1 MLSSYQLS
9 ERVNAQ
15 TLLWDAC
22 GLLVAGTRILAAVVG
37 RVAAVVSHFLP
48 LLLLALGLT
57 LGIAVVAAAV
67 AMVPPTFWLGMAITG
82 ALAYVTYPRSKAV
95 AAFDDLPDDEQV
107 DVLKAMWE

>member
-1 MLSSYQLS
+1 MISSFELSQ
-9 ERVNAQ
+9 RVNFQ

-22 GLLVAGTRILAAVVG
+22 GLLVAGVRSLAAVVG

-67 AMVPPTFWLGMAITG
+67 AMIPPTFWLGLVIIAAFGYLTFPK
-82 ALAYVTYPRSKAV
+82 AKAV
-95 AAFDDLPDDEQV
+95 R
-107 DVLKAMWE
+107 K

>member
-15 TLLWDAC
+15 SLLWDSC
-22 GLLVAGTRILAAVVG
+22 GLIIAIVRKTAAIVG
-37 RVAAVVSHFLP
+37 RCFAIVSHFLP

-67 AMVPPTFWLGMAITG
+67 AMIPLTFWLGLLIVG
-82 ALAYVTYPRSKAV
+82 AYAWVFKPRTAV
-95 AAFDDLPDDEQV
+95 QP
-107 DVLKAMWE
+107 

>member
-67 AMVPPTFWLGMAITG
+67 AMVPPTFWLGIVITG
-82 ALAYVTYPRSKAV
+82 AFAYVTFPRAKV
-95 AAFDDLPDDEQV
+95 V
-107 DVLKAMWE
+107 CK

>member
-1 MLSSYQLS
+1 MISSYQLS

-22 GLLVAGTRILAAVVG
+22 GLLVAGVRSLAAVVG
-37 RVAAVVSHFLP
+37 RCFAIVSHFLP

-67 AMVPPTFWLGMAITG
+67 AMIPLTFWLGLVITG
-82 ALAYVTYPRSKAV
+82 AFAYLTFPKAKAV
-95 AAFDDLPDDEQV
+95 R
-107 DVLKAMWE
+107 K

>member
-1 MLSSYQLS
+1 MLSSYQFA
-9 ERVNAQ
+9 ERYNAQ
-15 TLLWDAC
+15 SLLWDSC
-22 GLLVAGTRILAAVVG
+22 GLIIAIVRKTAAIVG
-37 RVAAVVSHFLP
+37 RCFAIVSHFLP
-48 LLLLALGLT
+48 LLLIAVGLT
-57 LGIAVVAAAV
+57 ACIAVIAAAV

>member
-15 TLLWDAC
+15 TLLWDSC
-22 GLLVAGTRILAAVVG
+22 GLIIAGIRKTVAVVG
-37 RVAAVVSHFLP
+37 RVAAVVSRFLP

-67 AMVPPTFWLGMAITG
+67 AMIPPTFWAGLGIT
-82 ALAYVTYPRSKAV
+82 
-95 AAFDDLPDDEQV
+95 AAFGYLTFP
-107 DVLKAMWE
+107 KAKVVRK